1 MVRRLIRSWERSA
14 TGWSGRGGGAGG
26 RGGSSSVVVRLVPG
40 QGDPQVSLAEDQHPV
55 GQLGP
60 GGKHEAFRVG
70 VRGGLRG
77 GIFTVPMPALAR
89 TAPKDSVNCPAR
101 SRTRNRKSAARS
113 PRSIR
118 RLRICCV
125 VHDPSG
131 FRGDPED
138 VHTSAADLHDEQAI
152 QAPERDRAVHVKVG
166 GEHRRGLRVQELP
179 PRRVSVPF
187 RCRQYLR
194 PFRTRRSV
202 EAPARWP
209 GLSSSPWIRWYP
221 QPWSSVARRSIS
233 AVISALTGGRP
244 IRFG

>member
-166 GEHRRGLRVQELP
+166 GEHRRGLRVQEIPPGGVGVPSGRRGDLQCLDTGTGQGRVEGVGELP
-179 PRRVSVPF
+179 GPVADQEPEGRGAIAEVH
-187 RCRQYLR
+187 QEIADLLGG
-194 PFRTRRSV
+194 
-202 EAPARWP
+202 PARP
-209 GLSSSPWIRWYP
+209 G
-221 QPWSSVARRSIS
+221 AR
-233 AVISALTGGRP
+233 
-244 IRFG
+244 